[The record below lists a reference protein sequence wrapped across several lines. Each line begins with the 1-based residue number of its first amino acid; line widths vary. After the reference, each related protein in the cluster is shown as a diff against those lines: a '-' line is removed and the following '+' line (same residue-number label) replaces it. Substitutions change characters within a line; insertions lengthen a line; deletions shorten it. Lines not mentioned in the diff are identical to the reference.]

1 MKRSYFLSF
10 FDNIKNFKKQL
21 DKIET
26 SVYSG
31 KQSLLEV
38 YELNAR
44 LEKEIDAKTQELEV
58 ANKQM
63 LTLQLVKTWVSFMLK
78 RQQKSSLD

>member
-1 MKRSYFLSF
+1 MGF
-10 FDNIKNFKKQL
+10 FDNLKNFKQQI
-21 DKIET
+21 DQIES

-38 YELNAR
+38 YERNAK
-44 LEKEIDAKTQELEV
+44 LEAEIASRTKELER

-63 LTLQLVKTWVSFMLK
+63 LTLQHI
-78 RQQKSSLD
+78 